1 MSDDSDD
8 DAPPVAS
15 SLSSSRAAHLA
26 REAAAP
32 KSKKAIRE
40 GERAA
45 TKKRQSV
52 VTKGLRGD
60 DYLPDE
66 ILSQLPSGPTIG
78 QARRAADAAGADEQR
93 SKKKQK
99 NAAAA
104 SGARQQQSKAP
115 PAPDGLPRVV
125 KKSTTVEV
133 AVLPSD
139 PSGVRLHAPVRADV
153 ADFMQQQLYGGDRHK
168 RVPAATLS
176 SLKASGGRFGA
187 ASNFA
192 TVPAAPPPPGGFGS
206 KRKKKRKAASGGDA
220 TGSFS
225 TLERMAA
232 KIMRK
237 GK

>member
-1 MSDDSDD
+1 M
-8 DAPPVAS
+8 
-15 SLSSSRAAHLA
+15 
-26 REAAAP
+26 
-32 KSKKAIRE
+32 
-40 GERAA
+40 
-45 TKKRQSV
+45 
-52 VTKGLRGD
+52 
-60 DYLPDE
+60 
-66 ILSQLPSGPTIG
+66 
-78 QARRAADAAGADEQR
+78 
-93 SKKKQK
+93 
-99 NAAAA
+99 
-104 SGARQQQSKAP
+104 
-115 PAPDGLPRVV
+115 PRVV

>member
-32 KSKKAIRE
+32 RSKKAIRE

-78 QARRAADAAGADEQR
+78 QARRAADTAGADEQP
-93 SKKKQK
+93 SKKKQMK
-99 NAAAA
+99 TRGKCLISN
-104 SGARQQQSKAP
+104 QFKVK
-115 PAPDGLPRVV
+115 GLWVIWTETGFLI
-125 KKSTTVEV
+125 K
-133 AVLPSD
+133 
-139 PSGVRLHAPVRADV
+139 
-153 ADFMQQQLYGGDRHK
+153 M
-168 RVPAATLS
+168 TLI
-176 SLKASGGRFGA
+176 LW
-187 ASNFA
+187 
-192 TVPAAPPPPGGFGS
+192 
-206 KRKKKRKAASGGDA
+206 D
-220 TGSFS
+220 
-225 TLERMAA
+225 
-232 KIMRK
+232 
-237 GK
+237 